1 MSAETVSKDKEFA
14 MLVLSRKTGERIHI
28 GENITIEIRR
38 VAGNRVTLAL
48 EAPRTVRILR
58 GELEQAAKEFREPVE
73 FEIHTDQL
81 HTEGEAAS
89 GFQVTGGLAA
99 ASSHEDQ
106 TGPEPYAVIHRRM
119 SVVPPLSPMSHPA
132 IS

>member
-1 MSAETVSKDKEFA
+1 

-58 GELEQAAKEFREPVE
+58 GELEQAAKEFRDPTE
-73 FEIHTDQL
+73 FQNPTENEGSSGYQPTHGVVTTSIHDDQP
-81 HTEGEAAS
+81 
-89 GFQVTGGLAA
+89 
-99 ASSHEDQ
+99 
-106 TGPEPYAVIHRRM
+106 GPEPYAVIHRRLH
-119 SVVPPLSPMSHPA
+119 VVPQLSPQPMSHPA